1 VKIEHRITF
10 SQGEMHRLAEE
21 AEYALVVQMLEK
33 LPDIQSQRY
42 FIDAY
47 HQQISELKGRVH
59 AYVQGF
65 GAVRQRFGAEISVTP
80 DGWQLRFTPSADPQA
95 QALTYATERDR
106 AGVLRDCGDSSLHTQ
121 SFEDGGE
128 EVGMALSI
136 LAEALDDVS
145 DALCRQVQEVE

>member
-21 AEYALVVQMLEK
+21 AEYALVTQILEK
-33 LPDIQSQRY
+33 LPDIQSQRH

-65 GAVRQRFGAEISVTP
+65 SAVRQRLGAEISVTP
-80 DGWQLRFTPSADPQA
+80 DGWQLSFTPSADPQA

-121 SFEDGGE
+121 VFEDGGE

-145 DALCRQVQEVE
+145 DALWRRAQGGE